1 MSGWVEAFIVV
12 ATIAIV
18 LQMAILLAMV
28 LEVKKSLAEFT
39 RLANDFHGRFDPILM
54 RINRI
59 LEDSEDRISSV
70 MTDASEITRLAR
82 GQAQKV
88 DRVVTD
94 VVDRLRV
101 QVIRAD
107 VILTGA
113 MEVIEEAGS
122 KARRTLWGPVQQ
134 VSAVLKGLRV
144 GLDFIRGQQQRRRSE
159 SDGATQDE
167 ELFI

>member
-18 LQMAILLAMV
+18 LQMAILLAMF

-107 VILTGA
+107 VILT
-113 MEVIEEAGS
+113 
-122 KARRTLWGPVQQ
+122 
-134 VSAVLKGLRV
+134 
-144 GLDFIRGQQQRRRSE
+144 
-159 SDGATQDE
+159 
-167 ELFI
+167 